1 MDRRRRKVV
10 AANKSPTTGGANQT
24 LARCRRSAIPA
35 QGPLPGGVTRALAR
49 VGRLDHEQDSEQEH
63 DRDHWL
69 QRSGGS
75 ATSS

>member
-49 VGRLDHEQDSEQEH
+49 VGRLDHEQD
-63 DRDHWL
+63 
-69 QRSGGS
+69 
-75 ATSS
+75 